1 MSKYTFMSKQ
11 IFQMSL
17 MSQGR
22 VKISMFITMI
32 LMLISVIVLYM
43 SQMSIVMFTM
53 SVFIIYVQYFKLNV
67 HDVDIKDHG
76 VHDDIHHD
84 QVDVFEGVDHAGN
97 FSGAKP

>member
-1 MSKYTFMSKQ
+1 MFIISIHCYNVKVYIYVK
-11 IFQMSL
+11 IDFQMSL
-17 MSQGR
+17 MSQVR
-22 VKISMFITMI
+22 VK
-32 LMLISVIVLYM
+32 IVLYM

-84 QVDVFEGVDHAGN
+84 QVDVYEGVDHAGN